1 MPDID
6 DADKPGADNDTALK
20 KGMDEKATEFV
31 KKGAEMY
38 HRA

>member
-6 DADKPGADNDTALK
+6 DADKLGADNETALK
-20 KGMDEKATEFV
+20 KGMEEKAIEFV
-31 KKGAEMY
+31 KKGAEIY